1 MDSPQS
7 EEGEND
13 LEGVTSNYRFDQ
25 EVILEGLKGRAME
38 DKVPDVGLS
47 PKKVESQESRIITN
61 KISVG
66 TAKRQIVKRRP
77 EKTWTILNI
86 DCPVKGIKSEGRISN
101 GIRDIVEP
109 PSLPILENSPD
120 SEIDHKTSKRWV
132 TPTRHTT
139 VTKNIPRREIL
150 LPRVIHIAPKRK
162 TGPKKD
168 PGNFSERVVPTKNSK
183 QKSPE
188 PHAWPGLPDSNRNYL
203 TNPIGSSPLSDN
215 KSNLSKF
222 NPHCNDPRNYRL
234 MQERALAN
242 NSTDSRPLSA
252 QGPAPEEN
260 PETDRALIDHDGN
273 GRIEEIQEDK
283 AESIPSIVEFKG

>member
-13 LEGVTSNYRFDQ
+13 PKGFTSNYRFGQ

-66 TAKRQIVKRRP
+66 TAKRQIVQKRP
-77 EKTWTILNI
+77 EKTWLILNN

-109 PSLPILENSPD
+109 PPLPILESYPD
-120 SEIDHKTSKRWV
+120 PEIDLKISKIWA
-132 TPTRHTT
+132 TPKRHST
-139 VTKNIPRREIL
+139 VSKNIPQKEIL
-150 LPRVIHIAPKRK
+150 LPRVIHIGPKRK
-162 TGPKKD
+162 TSPKKY

-222 NPHCNDPRNYRL
+222 NPHCNDPRNFKL
-234 MQERALAN
+234 MQERA
-242 NSTDSRPLSA
+242 
-252 QGPAPEEN
+252 
-260 PETDRALIDHDGN
+260 
-273 GRIEEIQEDK
+273 
-283 AESIPSIVEFKG
+283 